1 MCQIPEKCQNRRKI
15 LAFNIKLVYTVCE
28 CGRKWIKV
36 ERRVSRRSDIKDK
49 LEHMFLGRYHHN
61 IDGKGRLTIP
71 ARYRDL
77 LAADGAYLTQ
87 GFDQNINVYPQP
99 IFERI
104 SMRVNRLSMT
114 DPSARLLRRLMFSNA
129 ELVALD
135 RSGRILIPQFL
146 REALDLDNEAMIIG
160 MGDYFE
166 IWAPDQWSGQTMMM
180 EENEPLAM
188 RFVDLDLSTGE

>member
-1 MCQIPEKCQNRRKI
+1 M
-15 LAFNIKLVYTVCE
+15 
-28 CGRKWIKV
+28 

-61 IDGKGRLTIP
+61 IDGKGRLTVP

-87 GFDQNINVYPQP
+87 GFDQNINVYPPQ

-104 SMRVNRLSMT
+104 STRVNRLSMT

-129 ELVALD
+129 ELVGLD

-146 REALDLDNEAMIIG
+146 REALELNSEAEIVG

-166 IWAPDQWSGQTMMM
+166 IWAPDQWSEQTAKM
-180 EENEPLAM
+180 EENEPIAM